1 MNVLEE
7 NPTNY
12 LVRTSDG
19 RAVTKTKSSNLN
31 QLLYGHNLA
40 GLLEEQE
47 EVLQISPEAEEE
59 PTATIIPQGEQKYE
73 MVFSTFPESLVLGAH
88 HKTLL
93 VDALAETFQE
103 YDSETVAPLVK
114 LYEDTRKDMVR
125 ENALEAFNS
134 LPGVKARES
143 GWFING
149 HLLLSWEGEFYHPK
163 TDSRKRSGGVVVP
176 VKSSSE
182 AYNVS
187 VDAAEADMERN
198 VEHEG
203 TTYRLTDSEVE
214 FLAKAMWA
222 IKNTP
227 DQR

>member
-1 MNVLEE
+1 MDVLEE
-7 NPTNY
+7 NKTNY
-12 LVRTSDG
+12 LVMTSDG

-47 EVLQISPEAEEE
+47 EILQVSPDNEDE
-59 PTATIIPQGEQKYE
+59 PNVTIVPQGEQQYE
-73 MVFSTFPESLVLGAH
+73 ISFSSFPDSLALAPH

-103 YDSETVAPLVK
+103 YDSESVVPLVE
-114 LYEDTRKDMVR
+114 LYEDIREDMVR
-125 ENALEAFNS
+125 RNVLSAFTT
-134 LPGVKARES
+134 LPGVEVRES

-149 HLLLSWEGEFYHPK
+149 HLLLSWEGDFYHPG
-163 TDSRKRSGGVVVP
+163 TDSRRRSGSQVVP
-176 VKSSSE
+176 VKSSSS

-187 VDAAEADMERN
+187 LDSVEADMERL
-198 VEHEG
+198 VTVDGES
-203 TTYRLTDSEVE
+203 YRLTDSEVE
-214 FLAKAMWA
+214 FLAMAMWA